1 MSDTTQPEVVV
12 GPATVKAVDE
22 DSPKPNFASRALSA
36 VTTFTANHPLLVWGG
51 VALAAGAVAVALAP
65 KEKILDA
72 LEDDSVTI
80 TESTDEDGNLVTT
93 IVEAKKETSSE
104 EE

>member
-12 GPATVKAVDE
+12 DPATVKAVDE

-65 KEKILDA
+65 KEKILEA
-72 LEDDSVTI
+72 IGDDSVEI
-80 TESTDEDGNLVTT
+80 TTTEDDGNLVTT
-93 IVEAKKETSSE
+93 IVEAKPETSSE

>member
-12 GPATVKAVDE
+12 EPATVKTVDE

-65 KEKILDA
+65 KEKILEA
-72 LEDDSVTI
+72 IEDDSVTI

>member
-12 GPATVKAVDE
+12 EPATVKAIDE

-72 LEDDSVTI
+72 LEDDSITI

-93 IVEAKKETSSE
+93 IVENKKETSSE

>member
-12 GPATVKAVDE
+12 EPATVKAIDE

-72 LEDDSVTI
+72 LGDDSVTI

-93 IVEAKKETSSE
+93 IVENKKETSSE

>member
-12 GPATVKAVDE
+12 DPATVKAVDE

>member
-12 GPATVKAVDE
+12 EPATVKVIDE

-80 TESTDEDGNLVTT
+80 TESTDENGNLVTT
-93 IVEAKKETSSE
+93 IVENKKETSSE

>member
-1 MSDTTQPEVVV
+1 MSDTTQPEVIVE
-12 GPATVKAVDE
+12 PAIVKDIDE

-36 VTTFTANHPLLVWGG
+36 VTSFTANHPLLVWGG

-65 KEKILDA
+65 KEKILEA
-72 LEDDSVTI
+72 IEDDSVEI
-80 TESTDEDGNLVTT
+80 TTTEDSDGNLVTT
-93 IVEAKKETSSE
+93 IVEANPETSSE

>member
-12 GPATVKAVDE
+12 EPATVKAIDE

-65 KEKILDA
+65 KEKIIEA
-72 LEDDSVTI
+72 IEDDSVEI
-80 TESTDEDGNLVTT
+80 TTTVDADGNLVTT
-93 IVEAKKETSSE
+93 IVEANPETSSE